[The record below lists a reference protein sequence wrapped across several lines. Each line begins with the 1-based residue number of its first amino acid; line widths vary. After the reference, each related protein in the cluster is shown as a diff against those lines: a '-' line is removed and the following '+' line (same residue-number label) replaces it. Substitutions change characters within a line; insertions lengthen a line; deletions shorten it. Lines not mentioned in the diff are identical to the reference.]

1 MERYDVQNHL
11 FYDGYDLNNE
21 LLGNPEF
28 VRFLMEQINKYV
40 FANKGKISMLP
51 YFDGKIKT
59 DGGVS
64 GIILGDNFHF
74 TCHTFSFKNT
84 VFVDYFGDDSK
95 KGIVQDILLDVFET
109 ENFDMGSKDTQ
120 GKFGKHIII
129 RPKILTLDDAINMV
143 KVILKEIDMTPIMDV
158 LINKKDECN
167 FDILQPIAESHISF
181 HRANEQMVVDAF
193 SCKYFNVKKFLE
205 LFSIN
210 GDYVEVNRGINYRR

>member
-28 VRFLMEQINKYV
+28 VRFLMDQINKYV

-84 VFVDYFGDDSK
+84 VFV
-95 KGIVQDILLDVFET
+95 
-109 ENFDMGSKDTQ
+109 
-120 GKFGKHIII
+120 
-129 RPKILTLDDAINMV
+129 
-143 KVILKEIDMTPIMDV
+143 
-158 LINKKDECN
+158 
-167 FDILQPIAESHISF
+167 
-181 HRANEQMVVDAF
+181 
-193 SCKYFNVKKFLE
+193 
-205 LFSIN
+205 
-210 GDYVEVNRGINYRR
+210 